1 MNAVGI
7 DVSSRKSTVA
17 LLRPLGEVV
26 CLPFDVTF
34 VVDVEWCCYL
44 HSTTIER
51 KCLYPFGSL
60 LEFARL

>member
-1 MNAVGI
+1 
-7 DVSSRKSTVA
+7 
-17 LLRPLGEVV
+17 
-26 CLPFDVTF
+26 
-34 VVDVEWCCYL
+34 VVDVEWCWYL